1 MRGLSLALGQ
11 SILRALHSRGSRR
24 QVTETPL
31 KAHTLGPT
39 NGAIH
44 IQLDQV
50 LSWSSNWQA
59 QTYDVYLDTV
69 TPPVTKVSTDQ
80 RARSFVPTLVLGET
94 YYWRVDAK
102 NTIGTTTGDVLSF
115 STWAE
120 ADIWTDGDGN
130 PWTDQDGNYIE
141 YKESV

>member
-1 MRGLSLALGQ
+1 MRGISLALGQ

-24 QVTETPL
+24 QVTEAPL
-31 KAHTLGPT
+31 KAHTLAP
-39 NGAIH
+39 ADAAVH

-69 TPPVTKVSTDQ
+69 TPPVTKVAADQ
-80 RARSFVPTLVLGET
+80 RARSFVPTLALGET

-141 YKESV
+141 YEESV

>member
-1 MRGLSLALGQ
+1 MRGISLALGQ

-24 QVTETPL
+24 QVTEAPL
-31 KAHTLGPT
+31 KAHTPSPADE
-39 NGAIH
+39 AIH

-69 TPPVTKVSTDQ
+69 TPPVTKVAADQ
-80 RARSFVPTLVLGET
+80 RARSFVPTLALGET

-120 ADIWTDGDGN
+120 TDIWTDGDGN

-141 YKESV
+141 YEESV

>member
-1 MRGLSLALGQ
+1 MRGISLALGQ

-24 QVTETPL
+24 QVTEAPL
-31 KAHTLGPT
+31 KAHTLVP
-39 NGAIH
+39 ADAAVH

-69 TPPVTKVSTDQ
+69 TPPVTKVAADQ
-80 RARSFVPTLVLGET
+80 RARSYVPTLALGET

-120 ADIWTDGDGN
+120 TDIWTDGDGN

-141 YKESV
+141 HTETA

>member
-1 MRGLSLALGQ
+1 MRGISLALGQ
-11 SILRALHSRGSRR
+11 SVLRALHSRGSRR
-24 QVTETPL
+24 QVTEAPL
-31 KAHTLGPT
+31 KAHTLSPA
-39 NGAIH
+39 NGAVH
-44 IQLDQV
+44 IQLDQI

-69 TPPVTKVSTDQ
+69 TPPVTKVATDQ

-120 ADIWTDGDGN
+120 TDIWTDGDGN

-141 YKESV
+141 YEESV

>member
-11 SILRALHSRGSRR
+11 SIPRALHSRGSQR
-24 QVTETPL
+24 QVTEAPL

-39 NGAIH
+39 NEAIH

-50 LSWSSNWQA
+50 LSWLSNWQA

-69 TPPVTKVSTDQ
+69 TPPVAKVSTDQ
-80 RARSFVPTLVLGET
+80 RARSFVPTLVLGQT

-115 STWAE
+115 TTWAE
-120 ADIWTDGDGN
+120 ADIGTDGNGN
-130 PWTDQDGNYIE
+130 PWTDQNDNYIE
-141 YKESV
+141 HTEAA

>member
-1 MRGLSLALGQ
+1 MRGMSLALGQ
-11 SILRALHSRGSRR
+11 SVLRALHSRGSRR
-24 QVTETPL
+24 QVTAAPL
-31 KAHTLGPT
+31 KAHTLSP
-39 NGAIH
+39 ADEAVH

-50 LSWSSNWQA
+50 LSWRSDWQA

-69 TPPVTKVSTDQ
+69 TPPVTKVAADQ
-80 RARSFVPTLVLGET
+80 RARSFVPTLALGET

-120 ADIWTDGDGN
+120 TDIWTDGDGN
-130 PWTDQDGNYIE
+130 PWTDQDGSYIE
-141 YKESV
+141 YTETV

>member
-24 QVTETPL
+24 QVTEAPL
-31 KAHTLGPT
+31 KSHSHVPAD
-39 NGAIH
+39 GAIH

-50 LSWSSNWQA
+50 LSWLSDNQA

-69 TPPVTKVSTDQ
+69 TPPVTQVATDQ
-80 RARSFVPTLVLGET
+80 RARSFVPTLALGET
-94 YYWRVDAK
+94 FYWRVDAK

-120 ADIWTDGDGN
+120 TDIWTDSDGN

-141 YKESV
+141 YEESV

>member
-1 MRGLSLALGQ
+1 M
-11 SILRALHSRGSRR
+11 
-24 QVTETPL
+24 
-31 KAHTLGPT
+31 
-39 NGAIH
+39 
-44 IQLDQV
+44 
-50 LSWSSNWQA
+50 
-59 QTYDVYLDTV
+59 
-69 TPPVTKVSTDQ
+69 
-80 RARSFVPTLVLGET
+80 PTLAFGET

-141 YKESV
+141 YEESV

>member
-1 MRGLSLALGQ
+1 MRGISLALGQ
-11 SILRALHSRGSRR
+11 SVLRALHSRGSRR
-24 QVTETPL
+24 QVTEAPL
-31 KAHTLGPT
+31 KAHTLDPVDAT
-39 NGAIH
+39 VH

-69 TPPVTKVSTDQ
+69 TPPVTKVAADQ
-80 RARSFVPTLVLGET
+80 RARSFVPTLALGET

-120 ADIWTDGDGN
+120 TDIWTDGDGN

-141 YKESV
+141 YTETA

>member
-1 MRGLSLALGQ
+1 MRGISLALGQ

-24 QVTETPL
+24 QVTEAPL
-31 KAHTLGPT
+31 KAHTLVP
-39 NGAIH
+39 ADAAVH

-69 TPPVTKVSTDQ
+69 TPPVTKVAADQ
-80 RARSFVPTLVLGET
+80 RARSFVPTLALGET

-120 ADIWTDGDGN
+120 TDIWTDGDGN

-141 YKESV
+141 HTETA